1 MGDGVTVPVTLR
13 LEGAAPLAR
22 ALRRSPELVAAES
35 LRAMTASLLWVEG
48 DARRNVRHDTRRL
61 MNSITHRVRGQG
73 TRLVGEVGPSL
84 RYGLYVERGRPA
96 GKKAPPKAALRGWAR
111 RHGIPESALFVLA
124 RAIGR
129 EGIKARPFLV
139 PAFTRNADRIV
150 RLFAQAGQR
159 VVVTLGG
166 AS

>member
-1 MGDGVTVPVTLR
+1 MPVTLR
-13 LEGAAPLAR
+13 VVGAEPLAR
-22 ALRRSPELVAAES
+22 ALARSPELVAAES
-35 LRAMTASLLWVEG
+35 LRAMTTSLLLVEG

-61 MNSITHRVRGQG
+61 MNSITHRIRGRG
-73 TRLVGEVGPSL
+73 TRLVGEVGPSV

-96 GKKAPPKAALRGWAR
+96 GKKPPPRAALRGWAR
-111 RHGIPESALFVLA
+111 RHGIPESALFVVA

-129 EGIKARPFLV
+129 KGIPPRPFLV
-139 PAFTRNADRIV
+139 PAFTKHADRIV

-166 AS
+166 AE